1 MKRYIQ
7 RPSEILPMLNRMRCR
22 ILGEKEALI
31 TLIRAGFDFSS
42 QTAITC
48 RGSIAE
54 AAEAMKQ

>member
-22 ILGEKEALI
+22 ILREKEALI
-31 TLIRAGFDFSS
+31 TLIRAGFNFSF

-48 RGSIAE
+48 RGLIEE